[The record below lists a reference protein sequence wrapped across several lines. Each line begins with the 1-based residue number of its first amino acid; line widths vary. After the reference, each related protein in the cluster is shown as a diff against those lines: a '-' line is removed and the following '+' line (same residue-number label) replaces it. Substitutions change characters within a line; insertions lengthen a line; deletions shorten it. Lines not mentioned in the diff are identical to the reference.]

1 MRNALVPMLRW
12 LLFPLSLAAS
22 SAAEDRLATRP
33 NLLFILVDDQRNDT
47 LGCAGHPHIR
57 TPNIDRL
64 AAQGVRFSNAF
75 VTTPIC
81 MSSRATILTGM
92 TETGHG
98 YTGGGPPAIPLV
110 KEDIDTSFPTL
121 LRAAGYRNGFYG
133 KLHLKFA
140 EGQTAALNRL
150 YEDHRLYQGGP
161 HFVTMPDGLKRHC
174 DDRVGDHSVDFL
186 RSQPAEQPFCL
197 YLSFNIAHARDDD
210 HRPGIG
216 HYPWPTSADGLY
228 EDTDPPPPRL
238 GDPKIHA
245 RHPDFMRDAM
255 NRDRWFWRWDTP
267 EKYRINMRAYYRM
280 ITGMDVVIGRVLA
293 ELESRGLADNTVVI
307 YTADNGLF
315 MGNRGFAD
323 KWLHY
328 EESLRIPLILH
339 DPRPGRTKPGTVHP
353 AMALNVDLAP
363 TLLDLA
369 GVKVPAKYQ
378 GRSLVPLLQGDT
390 PPGWREEF
398 FCEHHSTNPRIPE
411 WLGLRGQRY
420 SYARYVK
427 PRPDFEMLHDLE
439 KDPDQ
444 LVNLASDPGHSD
456 ILRQFRERT
465 DDYEKRYRRP
475 EIVRLKAEAVTREQE
490 SR

>member
-1 MRNALVPMLRW
+1 MKAHLAAIALG
-12 LLFPLSLAAS
+12 LLFSAVPSTAAG
-22 SAAEDRLATRP
+22 EKRP
-33 NLLFILVDDQRNDT
+33 NFLFLLVDDQRNDT

-57 TPNIDRL
+57 TPHIDQL

-81 MSSRATILTGM
+81 MASRASILTGM

-110 KEDIDTSFPTL
+110 KEDIDTAFPTL
-121 LRAAGYRNGFYG
+121 LRDAGYRTGFYG
-133 KLHLKFA
+133 KLHLKFT
-140 EGQTAALNRL
+140 EGQGPALDRL
-150 YEDHRLYQGGP
+150 YDDHRLYQGGP
-161 HFVTMPDGLKRHC
+161 HFVPVPDGSKRHC

-186 RSQPAEQPFCL
+186 RAQPADRPFCL
-197 YLSFNIAHARDDD
+197 YLSFNISHARDDD
-210 HRPGIG
+210 HRPGSG

-228 EDTDPPPPRL
+228 EDIEPPPPRL
-238 GDPKIHA
+238 GDPAILA
-245 RHPDFMRDAM
+245 ALPAFMRDSM

-280 ITGMDVVIGRVLA
+280 VTGMDAVVGRVLA
-293 ELESRGLADNTVVI
+293 ELESRGLAGNTVVI

-315 MGNRGFAD
+315 MGNRGLAD

-328 EESLRIPLILH
+328 EESLRVPLIVH
-339 DPRPGRTKPGTVHP
+339 DPRPGKTKPGIVHP
-353 AMALNVDLAP
+353 AMALNIDLAP

-369 GVKVPAKYQ
+369 GVAIPAKYQ
-378 GRSLVPLLQGDT
+378 GRSLKPLLKGET
-390 PPGWREEF
+390 PPDWREEF

-411 WLGLRGQRY
+411 WLGIRGKRY

-427 PRPDFEMLHDLE
+427 PGPVFEMLHDFE

-444 LVNLASDPGHSD
+444 LVNLATDPAHAGL
-456 ILRQFRERT
+456 LRQFREKT
-465 DDYEKRYRRP
+465 DAYEKRYRRP
-475 EIVRLKAEAVTREQE
+475 EIDRLRAEAVAKDKKGR
-490 SR
+490 

>member
-1 MRNALVPMLRW
+1 MRSPLHPVF
-12 LLFPLSLAAS
+12 LLLATMFAAA
-22 SAAEDRLATRP
+22 AAEEKATTPP

-57 TPNIDRL
+57 TPHIDRL

-81 MSSRATILTGM
+81 MSSRASILTGM
-92 TETGHG
+92 METGHG

-121 LRAAGYRNGFYG
+121 LRGAGYRTGFYG

-140 EGQTAALNRL
+140 EGQPSAMKRL
-150 YEDHRLYQGGP
+150 FEDHRLYQGGP
-161 HFVTMPDGLKRHC
+161 HFVTMPDGSKRHC
-174 DDRVGDHSVDFL
+174 DDLVGDHSVDFL
-186 RSQPAEQPFCL
+186 RARTADRPFCL

-210 HRPGIG
+210 YRPGSG
-216 HYPWPTSADGLY
+216 HYPWPPSADGLY
-228 EDTDPPPPRL
+228 EDIEPPPPRL

-245 RHPDFMRDAM
+245 MHPDFMRDSM

-267 EKYRINMRAYYRM
+267 EKYRTNMRAYYRM
-280 ITGMDVVIGRVLA
+280 ITGMDAVIGRVLA
-293 ELESRGLADNTVVI
+293 ELEARGLADNTVVI

-328 EESLRIPLILH
+328 EESLRVPLILH
-339 DPRPGRTKPGTVHP
+339 DPRSGRTKPGTVHP

-369 GVKVPAKYQ
+369 GVKVPGKYQ
-378 GRSLVPLLQGDT
+378 GNSLLPLLQGDT

-411 WLGLRGQRY
+411 WLGIRGKRY

-427 PRPDFEMLHDLE
+427 PGPVFEMLHDLAE
-439 KDPDQ
+439 DPDQ
-444 LVNLASDPGHSD
+444 LVNLATDPAQAEL
-456 ILRQFRERT
+456 LRQLRDRT
-465 DDYEKRYRRP
+465 DGYEKRYRRP
-475 EIVRLKAEAVTREQE
+475 EIDRLKAEAMAKEKQR
-490 SR
+490 R